1 MSSTIDYK
9 DTKEY
14 KEYAARQKHAQLT
27 DRELA
32 NLKTY
37 GVLSP
42 QEFAPDD
49 EPELQEGQ
57 CVCGAFDCKE
67 SYSCYTSGY

>member
-9 DTKEY
+9 DTKEFKDY
-14 KEYAARQKHAQLT
+14 CIR
-27 DRELA
+27 
-32 NLKTY
+32 TY
-37 GVLSP
+37 GVEHP
-42 QEFAPDD
+42 REFAPDD

>member
-1 MSSTIDYK
+1 MSIDNK
-9 DTKEY
+9 NHT
-14 KEYAARQKHAQLT
+14 QLS
-27 DRELA
+27 DEDLA

-42 QEFAPDD
+42 QEFAPD
-49 EPELQEGQ
+49 EQELQEGQ
-57 CVCGAFDCKE
+57 CVCGAFDCKV

>member
-1 MSSTIDYK
+1 MSIDNK
-9 DTKEY
+9 NHT
-14 KEYAARQKHAQLT
+14 QLS
-27 DRELA
+27 DEDLA

-42 QEFAPDD
+42 QEFAPD
-49 EPELQEGQ
+49 EEELQEGQ
-57 CVCGAFDCKE
+57 CVCGAFDCKV